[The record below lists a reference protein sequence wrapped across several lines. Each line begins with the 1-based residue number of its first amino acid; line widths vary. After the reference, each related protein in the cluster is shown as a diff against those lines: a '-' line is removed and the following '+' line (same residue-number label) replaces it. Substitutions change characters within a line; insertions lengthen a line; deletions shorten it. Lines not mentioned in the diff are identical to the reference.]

1 VPRYSSSS
9 LAAAARLVVGDA
21 VAGSDVDARFRVV
34 GGDAA
39 AHSLLDLT
47 SHCQES
53 LLDVAGVLGRG
64 LQEGDSE
71 AVGEFL

>member
-1 VPRYSSSS
+1 
-9 LAAAARLVVGDA
+9 